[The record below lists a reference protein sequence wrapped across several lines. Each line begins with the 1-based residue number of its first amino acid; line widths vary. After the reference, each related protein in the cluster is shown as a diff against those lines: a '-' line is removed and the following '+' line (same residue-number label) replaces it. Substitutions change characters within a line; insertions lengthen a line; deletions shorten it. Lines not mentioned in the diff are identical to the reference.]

1 MAFKLNGFTYFFP
14 TANIRFIFK
23 TATLFSKQQL
33 FLSQTPTFQSPCL
46 DSISLYHRELL
57 QITSQFY

>member
-1 MAFKLNGFTYFFP
+1 MAFKLNGFTYPFP

-23 TATLFSKQQL
+23 TAT
-33 FLSQTPTFQSPCL
+33 FLSQTPSFQSPCL